1 MKDRPKGEASS
12 RSNIFLLRKEEKL
25 SRENGKQTCMKDR
38 PKGEARSRSNTFL
51 LRKEKTAF
59 QRKREA
65 NVHEKF
71 ALGAKH
77 VRVAIYFCYAKIYCM
92 G

>member
-1 MKDRPKGEASS
+1 MHEKSPEGEARS

-51 LRKEKTAF
+51 LRKNILQGLVMVSTGIMQLEK
-59 QRKREA
+59 
-65 NVHEKF
+65 
-71 ALGAKH
+71 
-77 VRVAIYFCYAKIYCM
+77 RVARDALNSTIKIKR
-92 G
+92 

>member
-1 MKDRPKGEASS
+1 MKDRPG
-12 RSNIFLLRKEEKL
+12 
-25 SRENGKQTCMKDR
+25 
-38 PKGEARSRSNTFL
+38 GEARSRSNTFL
-51 LRKEKTAF
+51 LRKEEKLS
-59 QRKREA
+59 REKREA

-77 VRVAIYFCYAKIYCM
+77 VRVAIYFCYAKIYCR